1 MKKGIALLLVLAM
14 LLGFGAAAEEIELA
28 HLSDEQVVALMRRVQ
43 EEIAA
48 RHIEKTATLAGGSY
62 IAGRDIPAGSYV
74 YTCLAAG
81 DDWGSVTICSEE
93 GEGKQRLWEV
103 VSAPDAGGSTGNVLH
118 FVEARRSTEIG
129 RALQP
134 DDLRRSGVPI
144 ARLPPV
150 KSEPNK
156 MPRP

>member
-14 LLGFGAAAEEIELA
+14 LLGFGAAEEIELA

-74 YTCLAAG
+74 FTCLAAG
-81 DDWGSVTICSEE
+81 DDWGSVKIYSEE
-93 GEGKQRLWEV
+93 DKKLFWKAL
-103 VSAPDAGGSTGNVLH
+103 SAPDGGEASETFFISLKSGDRLKSDVPFSLTIYAGVT
-118 FVEARRSTEIG
+118 F
-129 RALQP
+129 
-134 DDLRRSGVPI
+134 
-144 ARLPPV
+144 
-150 KSEPNK
+150 K
-156 MPRP
+156 

>member
-1 MKKGIALLLVLAM
+1 MKRGIALLLVLAV

-62 IAGRDIPAGSYV
+62 IAGKDIPAGSYV
-74 YTCLAAG
+74 YTCLATG

-93 GEGKQRLWEV
+93 GEGKQLLWEV
-103 VSAPDAGGSTGNVLH
+103 VSAPDAGEEPEMFFISLKPGDRLKS
-118 FVEARRSTEIG
+118 
-129 RALQP
+129 
-134 DDLRRSGVPI
+134 DVPFSLTI
-144 ARLPPV
+144 YAGATF
-150 KSEPNK
+150 K
-156 MPRP
+156 